1 MDETPV
7 FVVGAR
13 VLLMEGVL
21 TWGQKDHT
29 GILLPPLNSNV
40 ILNLLLLTCTMR
52 IQIFAFIIVLK
63 VEL

>member
-7 FVVGAR
+7 FVAGAR

-29 GILLPPLNSNV
+29 GILLPLLNSNM
-40 ILNLLLLTCTMR
+40 ISNFFLLTGTMK